1 MLEKLSS
8 VLVDDDEAFPRRRAM
23 ECLTKW
29 VTNRHPMMA
38 RILRPSKTVIDK
50 SKNETFPTSNEVQ
63 DLEVASKSEA
73 TKTPSGCDIARS
85 VRHACRDFDWEVKLR
100 GLEFWEAVI
109 EYFTGFKSGKISADT
124 RKAKSG
130 SVSGEL
136 VSDASDVETYQAE
149 KCFKVLFDTGAL
161 NVLSEALNDCDHM
174 VCEKAL
180 EVLTSLQHVAYPR
193 NSTQEQCVQTSTE
206 FQETLGKEFGLE
218 KFKEVLKA
226 TDLPALVH
234 SCEAADNALRTDPVS
249 LIEDI
254 ILAAGQ
260 HEENL
265 LDCY

>member
-8 VLVDDDEAFPRRRAM
+8 VLIDDDEAFPRRRAM

-29 VTNRHPMMA
+29 VTNRHPMTA
-38 RILRPSKTVIDK
+38 RILRSNKTVIDQ
-50 SKNETFPTSNEVQ
+50 SKNETSPTSNEVQ
-63 DLEVASKSEA
+63 DLGVGSKSEA
-73 TKTPSGCDIARS
+73 TKTSSGCDIARS

-109 EYFTGFKSGKISADT
+109 DYFTGFKSGKISADR
-124 RKAKSG
+124 RKAKPES
-130 SVSGEL
+130 
-136 VSDASDVETYQAE
+136 VSDALNDESLQTDVEKRFE
-149 KCFKVLFDTGAL
+149 VLFDMGAM
-161 NVLSEALNDCDHM
+161 NVLSEALSDCDHM

-180 EVLTSLQHVAYPR
+180 EVLASLQHVVY
-193 NSTQEQCVQTSTE
+193 SKDYTQEQWVKTSTE

-218 KFKEVLKA
+218 KFKEVLQV
-226 TDLPALVH
+226 TDFPALVH